1 MEGYDGC
8 RVLGATGGCGLC
20 RSGSV
25 RRAGLGGGRLGDR
38 PQDQLALVHKNEM
51 VLPVPLAERVRDM
64 TAGTRGGDIH
74 IHTGGNSFSATDAAG
89 MDRLMR
95 QHEKAIVRTI
105 ARLHR
110 NGSFRV

>member
-1 MEGYDGC
+1 
-8 RVLGATGGCGLC
+8 V
-20 RSGSV
+20 
-25 RRAGLGGGRLGDR
+25 

-51 VLPVPLAERVRDM
+51 VLPAPLAERVREM